1 MKAAAALLVGLATL
15 VAAPLVHAGGAEDE
29 ARRTFEEG
37 LEAERNG
44 QASACGKFRKAL
56 ELIREVGPLK
66 KVKECD
72 VRDGKLLLARA
83 KLEEL
88 IARWPVQDAEL
99 EGFKTELAAVRGRIA
114 HVDLALAA
122 GAPPG
127 TKARIDSKPVDV
139 PATSV
144 ELDPGEHEILVEVPS
159 KPIERTTVTLGDGEN
174 KSLTIPLAEPRSTEG
189 PTPPTPHP
197 AEAKGGLGGLGI
209 AGIVIAGVGVGAFVG
224 AGVTGGLVLSK
235 SDEFDACKKTSCP
248 DLQALKSDGDT
259 LLIANGVLFGVGI
272 AGVGL
277 GATLLVIDLATGP
290 SDESSQSG
298 LRPAPSAARLRV
310 RPTGADFTVS
320 F

>member
-15 VAAPLVHAGGAEDE
+15 VAAPLAHAGGAEDE

-37 LEAERNG
+37 LEAERKG

-88 IARWPVQDAEL
+88 VARWPAQDAEL
-99 EGFKTELAAVRGRIA
+99 EGFKAELAAVRGRIA

-174 KSLTIPLAEPRSTEG
+174 KSLTIPLAEPRSTE

-197 AEAKGGLGGLGI
+197 TEAKGGLGGLGI

-224 AGVTGGLVLSK
+224 AGVTGGMVLSK
-235 SDEFDACKKTSCP
+235 SDEFDTCNNTHCP
-248 DLQALKSDGDT
+248 DLQTLKSEGDT

-272 AGVGL
+272 VGVGL

-290 SDESSQSG
+290 SDEPSTSG
-298 LRPAPSAARLRV
+298 VRPATSAARLRV
-310 RPTGADFTVS
+310 RPAAADFTVS